1 MSTPC
6 YVALKQRM
14 MLVLSAQQNK
24 GNTVMFWELLIS
36 SRTDKTSIS
45 DRYTLPKKPNK
56 GHLVLVFHKVQKTSS
71 FLYFSLSISSIPFV
85 ASRWCLDQFEY
96 MTKKIGSGQTNKA
109 YMDKIVGP
117 AHSCCRT
124 KNRGERET

>member
-24 GNTVMFWELLIS
+24 GNTIMFSELLIS

-56 GHLVLVFHKVQKTSS
+56 GHSVLVFHKVQKTSS

-85 ASRWCLDQFEY
+85 A
-96 MTKKIGSGQTNKA
+96 
-109 YMDKIVGP
+109 
-117 AHSCCRT
+117 
-124 KNRGERET
+124 